1 MDATQLVSQLS
12 SLQRLA
18 HATLETVDYQSKL
31 LGISKDCLTNGLDLA
46 KTATEALKNLQSLLN
61 ENERTRQAS
70 SLEEMESLNYE
81 EESSQEATSTPSTD
95 GDMGKVEYDDFPNE
109 IPSVEVKEPKDD
121 KASSHPDVS
130 AELFDDFEEEEDID
144 ENMLAEI
151 DAMCEA
157 AANSSTDT
165 IQDSTTSRDDEDET
179 LNDLSVTPP
188 SKKYIDALKKS
199 FGHASYRPMQ
209 WKIIHSIL
217 KNRRDQCVVMA
228 TGYGKSLCYQFP
240 SVFTGG
246 VSIVISPL
254 ISLMED
260 QVQALKIANIKA
272 CYLGSAQKDMAQA
285 KRNMIRGEYRLVY
298 MTPEFASV
306 ATDLI
311 EEMQTKVGI
320 TLVAIDEAHCVS
332 QWGHD
337 FRSAYRTLGNLRQL
351 LPEVPFLALTATA
364 TPMVQR
370 DICKSLRLK
379 NPDVTCTSFD
389 RPNLYLQVDLKT
401 GDVQSD
407 LANILVESRKFYY
420 EFDGP
425 TIIYC
430 PTKKATESV
439 GSTLKNLGVKADIYH
454 AGMNP
459 DRRKENHHK
468 FVRDELQC
476 IVATVA
482 FGMGIDKP
490 DVRNV
495 IHYGAPKDIESY
507 YQEIGRA
514 GRDGMPSNCYA
525 FYSRGDFTLNWHF
538 VREIRSAEFQE
549 HKSKMIK
556 KIEDYVQTSQC
567 RRKLILSHFQHNA
580 KSALTGSRDC
590 CDNCKRKLEKGS
602 DSAASSQPDEL
613 DLSKELHHLLSA
625 IDATRGRYGLSVP
638 IFFLRGSSS
647 QRVPN
652 YLFKHK
658 NFGIGK
664 YRSEKWWK
672 AFAYQVLHMSLLAE
686 QSIAGNRFCSTVGL
700 SRTGENWYRDMERGT
715 NASFMIEPSQ
725 ELRAVMKE
733 KERAK
738 PTILPKTTPA
748 PLTRHILPRVQ
759 TGDWVQFMQA
769 SVGGASE
776 DIVATQ
782 KPVDPKEQE
791 LQGKLYSKLMNLR
804 NDIASDIGAA
814 PYMVANNKNLLD
826 LAVIRPANIN
836 SMLKIDGIAQARA
849 EKFGIQFI
857 DAIKAYCKEKDL
869 EMDNFPASAPSSI
882 SEKPEGSQSNG
893 SSSGGCTFLRG
904 AKVGTLSETKRE
916 SYTLFHEK
924 GMTLEDIAVMRG
936 LKVSTI
942 GGHLADAIEAGYP
955 VNFARAGITSAVQ
968 KEIEQVI
975 RNPPIN
981 SDISALGPIKEL
993 LPQYEY
999 HEIKLVIAILKVQY
1013 GMPVKVSALSDTS
1026 SPSSSQGSNASQST
1040 RPGRFDSPTSSKR
1053 SRFPNSSPTPSA
1065 TSTPSSKPSAVTKQH
1080 SIPAYMTKPQK
1091 EVLKRSQT
1099 LPDMPPTSPPAKGN
1113 VPPGQSKGDQSS
1125 SKRKLPSWF
1134 SGSAVKKGKN
1144 EGGTQE
1150 VSTKKKLKG
1159 NALFR
1164 K

>member
-1 MDATQLVSQLS
+1 
-12 SLQRLA
+12 
-18 HATLETVDYQSKL
+18 
-31 LGISKDCLTNGLDLA
+31 
-46 KTATEALKNLQSLLN
+46 
-61 ENERTRQAS
+61 
-70 SLEEMESLNYE
+70 
-81 EESSQEATSTPSTD
+81 
-95 GDMGKVEYDDFPNE
+95 
-109 IPSVEVKEPKDD
+109 
-121 KASSHPDVS
+121 
-130 AELFDDFEEEEDID
+130 
-144 ENMLAEI
+144 
-151 DAMCEA
+151 
-157 AANSSTDT
+157 
-165 IQDSTTSRDDEDET
+165 
-179 LNDLSVTPP
+179 
-188 SKKYIDALKKS
+188 
-199 FGHASYRPMQ
+199 MQ

-260 QVQALKIANIKA
+260 QVQALRIANIKA

-285 KRNMIRGEYRLVY
+285 RRNLLKGEYRLVY
-298 MTPEFASV
+298 MTPEFISV

-311 EEMQTKVGI
+311 EDVQRKVGI

-364 TPMVQR
+364 TPMVQK
-370 DICKSLRLK
+370 DICRSLHLK

-389 RPNLYLQVDLKT
+389 RPNLYLQVQLKT
-401 GDVQSD
+401 NDVEND
-407 LANILVESRKFYY
+407 LANILIETQKFNY

-459 DRRKENHHK
+459 ERRKENHHK

-514 GRDGMPSNCYA
+514 GRDGMPSNCFA
-525 FYSRGDFTLNWHF
+525 FYSRADFVLNWHF
-538 VREIRSAEFQE
+538 VREIKSEEFQE
-549 HKSKMIK
+549 HKAKMIK

-580 KSALTGSRDC
+580 KSLLTGSRDC
-590 CDNCKRKLEKGS
+590 CDNCKRKLEGGE
-602 DSAASSQPDEL
+602 DSVENSQSREL
-613 DLSKELHHLLSA
+613 DLTKELHHLLSA
-625 IDATRGRYGLSVP
+625 IDITGGRFGLSIP
-638 IFFLRGSSS
+638 IFFLRGSFN
-647 QRVPN
+647 QRLPQH
-652 YLFKHK
+652 LTKHK
-658 NFGIGK
+658 KFGIGK
-664 YRSEKWWK
+664 YKPEKWWK
-672 AFAYQVLHMSLLAE
+672 AFGYQMLNMRLLEERA
-686 QSIAGNRFCSTVGL
+686 IPGTKFCQTVDL
-700 SRTGENWYRDMERGT
+700 SKEGYTMYR
-715 NASFMIEPSQ
+715 SS
-725 ELRAVMKE
+725 ELRAAIKE
-733 KERAK
+733 KEK
-738 PTILPKTTPA
+738 IITILPKKTPA
-748 PLTRHILPRVQ
+748 HISRQILPRVQ
-759 TGDWVQFMQA
+759 TGSSYQYMQASAGGATEDIVATQKPVDPQDNDRVKPTILPQKTPAQISRQILPRVQTGSWNQYMQA
-769 SVGGASE
+769 SVGGATE

-791 LQGKLYSKLMNLR
+791 FQGKLYSKLMNLR
-804 NDIASDIGAA
+804 NNIASEMGAA

-826 LAVIRPANIN
+826 LAVIRPASIK

-849 EKFGIQFI
+849 DNFGAQFI
-857 DAIKAYCKEKDL
+857 EAIKSFCKENDIQL
-869 EMDNFPASAPSSI
+869 DNFPASAPSSI
-882 SEKPEGSQSNG
+882 SDKVESSQSSG
-893 SSSGGCTFLRG
+893 PSSSGGCTFLRG
-904 AKVGTLSETKRE
+904 AKVGKLSETKNE

-924 GMTLEDIAVMRG
+924 GMTLEDIAIRRG

-955 VNFARAGITSAVQ
+955 VNFARAGITPSIQ
-968 KEIEQVI
+968 KEIEKVI
-975 RNPPIN
+975 RDPPIN
-981 SDISALGPIKEL
+981 SDISVLGPIKEL
-993 LPQYEY
+993 LPDYEW
-999 HEIKLVIAILKVQY
+999 HEIKCVIAILKVQY
-1013 GMPVKVSALSDTS
+1013 GMPVKVSSATS
-1026 SPSSSQGSNASQST
+1026 SPSSSQGSNLSNASPST
-1040 RPGRFDSPTSSKR
+1040 RYGQFQSQ
-1053 SRFPNSSPTPSA
+1053 NSSQTSRMLRSSPSKPSPS
-1065 TSTPSSKPSAVTKQH
+1065 STPSSSKPSPVVKQH
-1080 SIPAYMTKPQK
+1080 SIPAYMTQPQR

-1099 LPDMPPTSPPAKGN
+1099 LPDMPTKSPSKGN
-1113 VPPGQSKGDQSS
+1113 TPPVQSKPDQSM

-1134 SGSAVKKGKN
+1134 GGSAGKKGKG
-1144 EGGTQE
+1144 EAGSQD
-1150 VSTKKKLKG
+1150 VSTKRKLKG